1 MRVVEY
7 YRRRGSIGVLQLVY
21 ACFELRDG
29 ILEHLGACSALAVR
43 VLTVIRPIRSTA
55 WAADRADTI
64 ALLIYGREK
73 RNVVRKTAA
82 ER

>member
-1 MRVVEY
+1 MRVVEHH
-7 YRRRGSIGVLQLVY
+7 RRRGSIGVLQLVY
-21 ACFELRDG
+21 ASFELRDR

-43 VLTVIRPIRSTA
+43 VLTVIRPIGPTA

-64 ALLIYGREK
+64 TLLIKRREK
-73 RNVVRKTAA
+73 RNVVRKPAA